1 MSEVIKS
8 LPGIFLTVLCW
19 GAYGSVLHKG
29 QHLLNENRLKPLICV
44 GAAYFIIAI
53 IVPTVVLVMQGK
65 FGGDWTFSGVSWSL
79 AAGAAGALGALG
91 IILALTA
98 GGKPTY
104 VMPLVFGCAPIVNV
118 VVSMW
123 FAGSSWKELS
133 PAFIAGLMLVS
144 VGAVMVLVFKPK
156 PPKKPAPKTAVV
168 TKAAETEEAE
178 KTSVEEKAAEEKS
191 EAADEVRQDQ

>member
-1 MSEVIKS
+1 MTEVIKA
-8 LPGIFLTVLCW
+8 LPGVFLTILCW

-44 GAAYFIIAI
+44 GIAYLVIAVI
-53 IVPTVVLVMQGK
+53 LPMVLLSMQGK
-65 FGGDWTFSGVSWSL
+65 LMGDWSFGGISWSL
-79 AAGAAGALGALG
+79 TAGACGAFGALG

-118 VVSMW
+118 IVTMW
-123 FAGSSWKELS
+123 FASIPWKSLN

-144 VGAVMVLVFKPK
+144 VGAVMVLVFKPS
-156 PPKKPAPKTAVV
+156 PPKKPEHVAVQPA
-168 TKAAETEEAE
+168 TTEERQEAAAEPEESPAE
-178 KTSVEEKAAEEKS
+178 PEEEKS
-191 EAADEVRQDQ
+191 E